1 MSKQFIVVTFY
12 KDDDIV
18 DTGSIPSMDMRS
30 EAALMQEI
38 EKLASEL
45 KILPD
50 SYNDVG
56 LVTLM
61 EESEDDEGF

>member
-12 KDDDIV
+12 KDGDIV
-18 DTGSIPSMDMRS
+18 DTGSIPFMDMRNQV
-30 EAALMQEI
+30 ALMQEI

-45 KILPD
+45 KILPE

-56 LVTLM
+56 LVTIM
-61 EESEDDEGF
+61 EESEDDEGI